1 VAKSRTF
8 GGHEKNRAFWT
19 EEDDGAIVEGGRE
32 RERWK
37 SWERKGVVRRRRGR
51 VREGVT
57 QDGRD
62 FHKIEEE

>member
-32 RERWK
+32 IEMEELGAKGCSSEEERTG
-37 SWERKGVVRRRRGR
+37 ERGGDTRRKGFSR
-51 VREGVT
+51 
-57 QDGRD
+57 
-62 FHKIEEE
+62 K